1 MLQRRLGELGYL
13 ETEPSGLF
21 DDETVEAVRR
31 LQKDHALQADGAVGP
46 ATKIVLYHL
55 AGRSLAEGRQE

>member
-1 MLQRRLGELGYL
+1 MLQRRLSELGYL

-21 DDETVEAVRR
+21 DDETIEAVRR
-31 LQKDHALQADGAVGP
+31 LQKGHAIQVDGAAGP

-55 AGRSLAEGRQE
+55 VGRSLAEVRQE